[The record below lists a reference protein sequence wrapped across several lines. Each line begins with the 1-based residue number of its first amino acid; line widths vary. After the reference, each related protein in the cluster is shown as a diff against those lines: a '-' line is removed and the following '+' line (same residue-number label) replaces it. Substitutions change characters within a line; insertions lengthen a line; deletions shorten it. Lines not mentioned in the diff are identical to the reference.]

1 MEAWFTVTPAW
12 RTSSGSRGWA
22 KDTRFCTFTWLMSR
36 LLPLAKATV
45 MLLVPSAPL
54 VEVRN
59 SMFSTPL
66 ICCSSTL
73 VTPCSTLTAS
83 APT

>member
-1 MEAWFTVTPAW
+1 
-12 RTSSGSRGWA
+12 
-22 KDTRFCTFTWLMSR
+22 MSPS
-36 LLPLAKATV
+36 LPLAKVTEMA
-45 MLLVPSAPL
+45 LEPSAAL
-54 VEVRN
+54 VEVMN

>member
-1 MEAWFTVTPAW
+1 MEAWFTVMPDW
-12 RTSSGSRGWA
+12 RTSSGRLGWA
-22 KDTRFCTFTWLMSR
+22 RATRFCTFTWLMSP
-36 LLPLAKATV
+36 LLPLAKVISIA
-45 MLLVPSAPL
+45 LVPSAAL
-54 VEVRN
+54 VEEMK